1 MLFLLNKSDLR
12 SWNTVSKSPVF
23 IMFYCLTNFKAV
35 SDDVSQ
41 MSGQKSFIS
50 NIKNL
55 NELLFDFFF
64 FFHCLEPSN
73 AVFILLT
80 TIHFFIESSADT
92 V

>member
-23 IMFYCLTNFKAV
+23 IMFYCFTNFKAV

-55 NELLFDFFF
+55 NELFFF

-73 AVFILLT
+73 AIFILLAN
-80 TIHFFIESSADT
+80 IHFFIESSADT